1 MNLDDK
7 SLHLTSHQ
15 IEILTKLNLHDTD
28 EVLAYYPLRYDYINA
43 LPFAEWKLKDK
54 VTFEA
59 RLISPVRSF
68 RRGRLTTSSFEVMM
82 SDETLLKITI
92 FNRPWAGQLHMDQ
105 ILTIQGIYNG
115 GSRVIAMTYDTKP
128 LSEHAAVTPVYSTK
142 EGIQQRS
149 IRTIIRKVFDHVI
162 NEVQDIVPEE
172 YVVRYRL
179 LHRAQALERVH
190 FPESMKDVTS
200 AYRTLKDEEFLKFF
214 TAMKLMRN
222 EEGAGLYKQPLVIDH
237 KKLQKVIDGLPYKLT
252 ADQEKALQD
261 VVSDMESSHL
271 MYRLVQGDVGCGK
284 TAVAALSMYAC
295 ATAGR
300 QAALLAPTEILVR
313 QHFLSLT
320 SMFKDTDV
328 KIAQLYSGMSNVEK
342 EEVLLGLKDGS
353 IDIVTGTHSLLQED
367 VVFQK
372 LCLVVTDEQQRFGVE
387 QRRAL
392 KNKGDYVDFL
402 LMSATPIP
410 RTLASTLYGDME
422 VSTIE
427 TMPAGRKTPVTIFI
441 NQNSFKSVYKDVLKL
456 LAEGHQLY
464 VICAAIDESEGFDV
478 RNVMEMTQNLQKAFP
493 DYKTGMLH
501 GRMSSEEKQS
511 VMKAFA
517 DNDIQILVSTTV
529 VEVGMNV
536 VNATGMIIYDADRFG
551 LSQLHQL
558 RGRIQRG
565 SAQGHC
571 WLLSGNKDE
580 KVRERLN
587 VLVKSCNGFEIS
599 YEDLRLR
606 GPGAIL
612 GTRQSGAPDLIL
624 GSIVDDTA
632 ILNTARK
639 DAAHI
644 VENMEYPQYG
654 AIIDFAMKRNA
665 SYVD

>member
-1 MNLDDK
+1 
-7 SLHLTSHQ
+7 
-15 IEILTKLNLHDTD
+15 
-28 EVLAYYPLRYDYINA
+28 
-43 LPFAEWKLKDK
+43 
-54 VTFEA
+54 
-59 RLISPVRSF
+59 
-68 RRGRLTTSSFEVMM
+68 
-82 SDETLLKITI
+82 
-92 FNRPWAGQLHMDQ
+92 
-105 ILTIQGIYNG
+105 
-115 GSRVIAMTYDTKP
+115 
-128 LSEHAAVTPVYSTK
+128 
-142 EGIQQRS
+142 
-149 IRTIIRKVFDHVI
+149 
-162 NEVQDIVPEE
+162 
-172 YVVRYRL
+172 
-179 LHRAQALERVH
+179 
-190 FPESMKDVTS
+190 
-200 AYRTLKDEEFLKFF
+200 
-214 TAMKLMRN
+214 
-222 EEGAGLYKQPLVIDH
+222 
-237 KKLQKVIDGLPYKLT
+237 
-252 ADQEKALQD
+252 
-261 VVSDMESSHL
+261 